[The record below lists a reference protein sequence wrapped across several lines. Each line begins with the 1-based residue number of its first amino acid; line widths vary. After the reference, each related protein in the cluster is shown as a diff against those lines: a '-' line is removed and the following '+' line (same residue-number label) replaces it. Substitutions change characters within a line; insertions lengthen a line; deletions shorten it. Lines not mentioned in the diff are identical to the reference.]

1 MDLSPL
7 IRYLPSILSL
17 MGGSLFVFIAYA
29 QVVSAES
36 VRVLVA
42 QDVALLEIS
51 SDGGVEVETEEGKTK
66 VVRSPIHVSSSKDGL
81 QVNGRRT
88 LGEHML
94 IRPLKHHLLLI
105 ATQMAGMESDARL
118 RSTREGHIAVTQ
130 GPLLSVSGMVRVLRK
145 GQKLS
150 VVNQVDLEEYVK
162 GVVPSEVS
170 AAWHPEML
178 RVQAVA
184 ARTYA
189 LYNKMLS
196 AAREFDVMSTI
207 QDQVYRGRSGVDHRV
222 EEAVESTRGVVVTH
236 LQAPIYAAFSSTAA
250 GPTED
255 AVNVWA
261 NKDLP
266 YLKGVECPF
275 DIESPY
281 YQWKVN
287 VKMDHLEQNL
297 RRQGFS
303 VGTIATMTPIA
314 YSRAGRVARLR
325 ILHSGGETILR
336 GEDLRKA
343 AGYTVIP
350 STQFEVQS
358 IGSEVVFT
366 GYGAGHAVGL
376 CQWGAKELAELG
388 YSYPSILQYYY
399 PGTELRNTAASKLM
413 TPATPSP

>member
-1 MDLSPL
+1 MWLVL
-7 IRYLPSILSL
+7 VLAQPSC
-17 MGGSLFVFIAYA
+17 
-29 QVVSAES
+29 AES
-36 VRVLVA
+36 IRVLLAQEAPFLDVRSEGAFALVSESGEMKTLHGPIHLTARADGFHLDGRRLAGGQVQLRPLRQHLTLVIGKDGGTGTATPLPVSGAVRV
-42 QDVALLEIS
+42 S
-51 SDGGVEVETEEGKTK
+51 
-66 VVRSPIHVSSSKDGL
+66 
-81 QVNGRRT
+81 
-88 LGEHML
+88 
-94 IRPLKHHLLLI
+94 
-105 ATQMAGMESDARL
+105 
-118 RSTREGHIAVTQ
+118 
-130 GPLLSVSGMVRVLRK
+130 RK
-145 GQKLS
+145 GHALS
-150 VVNQVDLEEYVK
+150 IVNQVDLEEYVK

-178 RVQAVA
+178 KVQAVA

-196 AAREFDVMSTI
+196 AARDYDVVSTI
-207 QDQVYRGRSGVDHRV
+207 QDQVYRGRTGVDHRV
-222 EEAVESTRGVVVTH
+222 EDAVESTRGIVVTH
-236 LQAPIYAAFSSTAA
+236 QQAPIYAAFSSTAA

-275 DIESPY
+275 DLESPY
-281 YQWKVN
+281 YQWKAS
-287 VKMDHLEQNL
+287 VKIEQLEHNL
-297 RRQGFS
+297 RHQGFA
-303 VGTIATMTPIA
+303 VGTIATITPIA

-350 STQFEVQS
+350 STQFEVES
-358 IGSEVVFT
+358 IGAEVVFA

-388 YSYPSILQYYY
+388 YSYNSILQYYY
-399 PGTELRNTAASKLM
+399 PGTELHNAARSQLLM
-413 TPATPSP
+413 PVIPTP

>member
-1 MDLSPL
+1 MALSPL
-7 IRYLPSILSL
+7 TRRILCSL
-17 MGGSLFVFIAYA
+17 AAVGGTLLSSLAHPHPVF
-29 QVVSAES
+29 AES
-36 VRVLVA
+36 IRVLLA
-42 QDVALLEIS
+42 QEAPFVEVR
-51 SDGGVEVETEEGKTK
+51 SDGDLDLTTEMGEMKLL
-66 VVRSPIHVSSSKDGL
+66 RSPIHIASRGDGL
-81 QVNGRRT
+81 HVNGRRMV
-88 LGEHML
+88 GGQVV
-94 IRPLKHHLLLI
+94 IRPLRNTLSLVIGKDGGTVAGNRLGPAGQNAAGATRDAELPVGGTLL
-105 ATQMAGMESDARL
+105 
-118 RSTREGHIAVTQ
+118 
-130 GPLLSVSGMVRVLRK
+130 VLRK
-145 GQKLS
+145 GRTLF

-170 AAWHPEML
+170 SAWHPEML
-178 RVQAVA
+178 KVQAVA

-196 AAREFDVMSTI
+196 AARDYDVVATT

-222 EEAVESTRGVVVTH
+222 EEAVESTRGIVVTH
-236 LQAPIYAAFSSTAA
+236 QQAPIYAAFSSTAA

-275 DIESPY
+275 DLESPY
-281 YQWKVN
+281 YQWKAS
-287 VKMDHLEQNL
+287 VKIDQLEQNL

-303 VGTIATMTPIA
+303 VGTIATITPIA

-325 ILHSGGETILR
+325 ILHSGGETVLR

-343 AGYTVIP
+343 VGYTVIP
-350 STQFEVQS
+350 STQFEVES
-358 IGSEVVFT
+358 IGAEVLFA

-388 YSYPSILQYYY
+388 YSYRSILQYYY
-399 PGTELRNTAASKLM
+399 PGTELHDATLSRLM
-413 TPATPSP
+413 TPTLPTP